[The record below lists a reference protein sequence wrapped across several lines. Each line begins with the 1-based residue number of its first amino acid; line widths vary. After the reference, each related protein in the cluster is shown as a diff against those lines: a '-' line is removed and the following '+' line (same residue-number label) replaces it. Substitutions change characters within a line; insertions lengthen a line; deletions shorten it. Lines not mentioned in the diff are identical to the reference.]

1 MVGVHPKEDKPG
13 FQVELAEHSGG
24 RVFSP
29 RKTCSS
35 ISPPSVE
42 GRLVNLLFYY
52 SLSFPHFAQCC
63 GSRSFPNRLPRLD
76 TTRNLFLCPNSN
88 LNIIMIYR
96 YIRRL
101 YPSSRY
107 IVYIK
112 LIGLDETLVET
123 RIGINFVRRE
133 EKLKRDR

>member
-35 ISPPSVE
+35 IPPPSVE

-76 TTRNLFLCPNSN
+76 STRNLFLCPNSN

-96 YIRRL
+96 YI
-101 YPSSRY
+101 
-107 IVYIK
+107 VCIK

>member
-1 MVGVHPKEDKPG
+1 
-13 FQVELAEHSGG
+13 
-24 RVFSP
+24 
-29 RKTCSS
+29 
-35 ISPPSVE
+35 
-42 GRLVNLLFYY
+42 
-52 SLSFPHFAQCC
+52 
-63 GSRSFPNRLPRLD
+63 
-76 TTRNLFLCPNSN
+76 
-88 LNIIMIYR
+88 MIYR